1 MTFVLFRYIPR
12 SGVEIEQVPIVLPI
26 PLPHVLNL
34 PIICGGGGGENLARG
49 ISLITEVRKCR
60 RKEKQSNRTKQ

>member
-26 PLPHVLNL
+26 PLLHVLNL
-34 PIICGGGGGENLARG
+34 PIICGEKKKNLARRT
-49 ISLITEVRKCR
+49 SLIIEVRKCR
-60 RKEKQSNRTKQ
+60 SKEKQSNRTKQ

>member
-12 SGVEIEQVPIVLPI
+12 SGVEIEPVPIVLPI

-34 PIICGGGGGENLARG
+34 PIICEKLSQKNKFNHRSEK
-49 ISLITEVRKCR
+49 IQKQRKAV
-60 RKEKQSNRTKQ
+60 K

>member
-12 SGVEIEQVPIVLPI
+12 SGVEIEQVPPVVFPI

-34 PIICGGGGGENLARG
+34 PIICEKKKKNLARR
-49 ISLITEVRKCR
+49 ISLIIEVRKCR
-60 RKEKQSNRTKQ
+60 SKEKQSNRTKQ

>member
-34 PIICGGGGGENLARG
+34 PIICGKKKKNLARRT
-49 ISLITEVRKCR
+49 SLIIEVRKCR
-60 RKEKQSNRTKQ
+60 SKEKQSNRTKQ